1 MVPVR
6 HLISTAVLALA
17 ASGPASAQTLVLDLV
32 DTQAGGIAVNPRGD
46 VLGVRTVWPCGD
58 PTRCAPETR
67 PTVWR
72 NGTATD
78 LPGQAGFTTTPSALS
93 PSGLVVGSLVNFASR
108 AKAVA
113 WQPATGGGYTLTEL
127 GTLGLATSAATGVTA
142 TDTVVGWARTDFVST
157 RAFSWTSAGGMVDL
171 TGAGFPDDRP
181 QSVSPGGSL
190 ISDRFT
196 WRLGDLGSVAALPTP
211 PAGYFPTSGLGARI
225 NDAGDFTTNL
235 VRTSSSSLTGTH
247 RYIRATGQWQ
257 ALQTDVAPIQG
268 FGVTALEADA
278 TALGRGLGGGF
289 QSNGP
294 TGPSVALQDRLSP
307 AYATVGTGLATAR
320 GRDATGAYLV
330 DGSMGAATRLF
341 RVVEQAPC
349 VGACLR
355 VANFEIAGRF
365 VNDPGA
371 PGSCTDLARNRVAAR
386 VTVTDASGAPVSGV
400 KVRARVLDTY
410 DLNRTVS
417 ATTGADG
424 RAVLR
429 HEGPACRGTITVLV
443 EGARRT
449 GWTLDRTVGTLAGSV
464 IPLP

>member
-6 HLISTAVLALA
+6 HLISTAVLALVA
-17 ASGPASAQTLVLDLV
+17 TGPAVAQTLVLDLI
-32 DTQAGGIAVNPRGD
+32 DTQAGGIAINPRGD

-58 PTRCAPETR
+58 PTRCAPESR

-78 LPGQAGFTTTPSALS
+78 LPGQAGFTTSAVALS
-93 PSGLVVGSLVNFASR
+93 PSGLVVGALTNFASR
-108 AKAVA
+108 SKAVA
-113 WQPATGGGYTLTEL
+113 WQPAAAGGYTLTEL

-181 QSVSPGGSL
+181 QSVSPGGTL

-196 WRLGDLGSVAALPTP
+196 WRLGDLGSVAALPAA
-211 PAGYFPTSGLGARI
+211 PAGYFSPTGLGGRI

-235 VRTSSSSLTGTH
+235 IRNSGNLSAVYRHT
-247 RYIRATGQWQ
+247 RATGQWQ
-257 ALQTDVAPIQG
+257 ALQPDVAPIQG

-278 TALGRGLGGGF
+278 TALGRGLGGAF
-289 QSNGP
+289 QSDGP

-307 AYATVGTGLATAR
+307 AYGTVGTGLATAR
-320 GRDATGAYLV
+320 GRDASGAYLV
-330 DGSMGAATRLF
+330 DSVMGAATRLF

-355 VANFEIAGRF
+355 VSNFEIAGRF
-365 VNDPGA
+365 INDPGA

-386 VTVTDASGAPVSGV
+386 VTLTDASGAPVSGV

-410 DLNRTVS
+410 DLNKRVS
-417 ATTGADG
+417 ATTAADG

-429 HEGPACRGTITVLV
+429 FEGPACRGTITVLV
-443 EGARRT
+443 EGARRS
-449 GWTLDRTVGTLAGSV
+449 GWSFDRTVGTLAGSV